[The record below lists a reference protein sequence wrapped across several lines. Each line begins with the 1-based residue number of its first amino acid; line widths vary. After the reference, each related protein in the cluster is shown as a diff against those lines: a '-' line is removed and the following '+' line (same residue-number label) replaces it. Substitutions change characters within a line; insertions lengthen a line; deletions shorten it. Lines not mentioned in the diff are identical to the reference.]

1 MAKRIEGVTENLLNC
16 ATEEFLAR
24 GYADASL
31 RTISQKAGTTP
42 RSIYTR
48 YGDKEG
54 LFGALA
60 EPAAVHL
67 KELLEYYMGVYHKKP
82 VEDQKKLFH
91 DTVFDIEYKGYIEA
105 IVSYMYDH
113 WNECRLLICCSEGS
127 KYAGF
132 LDELVTVF
140 EKYTLLYID
149 HTGNDVI
156 SSGRAKPEL
165 IHLLCS
171 SFVHGFFEVVRH
183 DMSRHDAIIYLNQLQ
198 EFYTCGWDNL
208 FNPHD
213 K

>member
-1 MAKRIEGVTENLLNC
+1 MAKRIEGVTENLLTC

-24 GYADASL
+24 GYMDASL

-60 EPAAVHL
+60 EPAAAHL
-67 KELLEYYMGVYHKKP
+67 KELFEYYMGGYHKKP

-91 DTVFDIEYKGYIEA
+91 DTDFDIEYKGYIED

-127 KYAGF
+127 RYAEF
-132 LDELVTVF
+132 VDEAVAVY

-183 DMSRHDAIIYLNQLQ
+183 DMNRHDAIIYLNQLQ

-208 FNPHD
+208 FNPQE